1 MEKTNETASLGCA
14 IVAYKYLNVYKDYDE
29 AVKNMVHK
37 SVVFKPNQD
46 NHEKYDVLFNKV
58 YKKMFNKLSGIYL
71 DIKEFNKKYTK

>member
-1 MEKTNETASLGCA
+1 
-14 IVAYKYLNVYKDYDE
+14 
-29 AVKNMVHK
+29 MVHK